1 MGVNK
6 FTDFNSYHMKN
17 YFGYN
22 HKMSAAMRARYPQT
36 NKTHF
41 HSIKLRDLPASVDWR
56 NSSIVTDVKD
66 QEMCGSC
73 WAFAATECI
82 ESAVAQATGQLL
94 ILSEQNMVDCTPNP
108 SKCGGSG
115 GCEGATAELG
125 YSYVISNG
133 IASEDDYPYKGV
145 DGNCDES
152 IPKSASITSFVMLPQ
167 NDYHALMVAV
177 ATIGPIAVT
186 VAASPW
192 SLYSSGVF
200 KGCPKPGQDVDLN
213 HGVQLVG
220 YGTDPDEGDYWLVR
234 NSWGTGWGEDG
245 YIRLERHSDGSS
257 TWCSPDNEPLDGD
270 GCPGGPS
277 PITVCGSCGIWYDSA
292 YPVAGGFTRK

>member
-1 MGVNK
+1 MNRLFILSAILALTFAVAVLGARDFENVEGYTFGEYMVDFKKLYSNKEDYHHHKLIFERNLATIVAHNKDPQNSWKMGVNK

-22 HKMSAAMRARYPQT
+22 HKMSAAMRARNPQT

-200 KGCPKPGQDVDLN
+200 KGCPQPGQDVDLN

-220 YGTDPDEGDYWLVR
+220 Y
-234 NSWGTGWGEDG
+234 
-245 YIRLERHSDGSS
+245 
-257 TWCSPDNEPLDGD
+257 
-270 GCPGGPS
+270 
-277 PITVCGSCGIWYDSA
+277 
-292 YPVAGGFTRK
+292 